1 MLDYLHLG
9 RSADLADLKDR
20 RIYRALEIMPGL
32 LAWVTIALIIVLSFL
47 LPLWIAVFIIIFD
60 VYWLIKTVYLSLHLR
75 ISYNKLKENMKINW
89 LERLNQL
96 PVPSYRLPAL
106 KSWQDIYHLIFLPLY
121 KEGFTLVSS
130 S

>member
-47 LPLWIAVFIIIFD
+47 LPLWVAVFIIIFD

-75 ISYNKLKENMKINW
+75 ISYNKLKENMKTNW
-89 LERLNQL
+89 LDRLREIRITN
-96 PVPSYRLPAL
+96 
-106 KSWQDIYHLIFLPLY
+106 
-121 KEGFTLVSS
+121 
-130 S
+130 